1 MFKPTLKNIWETV
14 WTSRNK
20 KNKIM
25 QQFHDLNRWVSLLKK
40 INKIKV
46 QD

>member
-1 MFKPTLKNIWETV
+1 MNIAQK
-14 WTSRNK
+14 K

>member
-1 MFKPTLKNIWETV
+1 MNIAQQ
-14 WTSRNK
+14 

>member
-1 MFKPTLKNIWETV
+1 MNIAQ
-14 WTSRNK
+14 K
-20 KNKIM
+20 KKKKIM